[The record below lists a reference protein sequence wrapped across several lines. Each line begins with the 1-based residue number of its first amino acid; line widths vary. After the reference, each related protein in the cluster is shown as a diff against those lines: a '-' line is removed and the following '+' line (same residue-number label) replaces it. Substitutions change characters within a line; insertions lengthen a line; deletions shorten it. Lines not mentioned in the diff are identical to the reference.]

1 MLPPVLLLLPFFKAY
16 RAAIVPEKDG
26 KANQG
31 NAQDNAHYEASAYVG
46 IARAVVGEL
55 PGEDDVGVR
64 WKIFPISGERSVPG
78 DIHPTCY
85 WKLCALAHMRIW
97 LYKCTMNIVVG
108 EDASKTGDPRSTM
121 CSVPRGDLG
130 SSERA
135 DGCMRDAMHA
145 LAHEGREAI
154 KGSEQKAWGASISNH
169 SDARLGGREDVSDGR
184 REVLLLFHS
193 DVRLRC

>member
-64 WKIFPISGERSVPG
+64 WKI
-78 DIHPTCY
+78 CY